1 MLNFDYA
8 TDSKEYFIGVLI
20 SFMFSAAVITFTL
33 VANLSATAL
42 Y

>member
-8 TDSKEYFIGVLI
+8 ADSQEYFMGVLI

-33 VANLSATAL
+33 VVNLSATTV